1 MRALLAI
8 GGEGPER
15 AILEPLLSSFDF
27 VCAAD
32 SGLDLLSRW
41 GLEPNLIVGD
51 MDSVSSPE
59 LLASYPRA
67 EVIRFPRDKDE
78 SDTELGLRLLFE
90 RGYFDVSI
98 AGGGGG
104 RIDHLFAIKALF
116 ERPERRPRAWF
127 TEAAAIRLVEEGG
140 RLELPSAAGE
150 VVSVFPLASGASG
163 MESGGLKWPLA
174 GLVWSAGGFGLSNE
188 ALSDGFWVRAGRG
201 DLLVVT
207 PSLPIPGP
215 ACRPPPRRSPSSPS
229 RG

>member
-15 AILEPLLSSFDF
+15 ALLEPLLPTFSF

-32 SGLDLLSRW
+32 SGLDLLNRW
-41 GLEPNLIVGD
+41 GLEPDLVVGD

-67 EVIRFPRDKDE
+67 EVLRFPRDKDE
-78 SDTELGLRLLFE
+78 SDTELGLRILFE
-90 RGYFDVSI
+90 RGYRDVGI

-127 TEAAAIRLVEEGG
+127 TDAAAIRLIEEGS
-140 RLELPSAAGE
+140 RLALPCAAGE
-150 VVSVFPLASGASG
+150 VVSVFPLAAGASG

-174 GLVWSAGGFGLSNE
+174 GLAWPAGGFSLSNE
-188 ALSDGFWVRAGRG
+188 ASGDSFWVRAGRG

-207 PSLPIPGP
+207 PYLPSPGQ
-215 ACRPPPRRSPSSPS
+215 AS
-229 RG
+229 

>member
-15 AILEPLLSSFDF
+15 ALLEPLLPGFGF

-41 GLEPNLIVGD
+41 ALEPDLIVGD
-51 MDSVSSPE
+51 MDSVSSLS
-59 LLASYPRA
+59 LLGSYPEA
-67 EVIRFPRDKDE
+67 EILRFPRDKDE

-90 RGYFDVSI
+90 RGYRDVSI

-116 ERPERRPRAWF
+116 ERPELRPLAWF
-127 TEAAAIRLVEEGG
+127 TDAAVIRLVGAG
-140 RLELPSAAGE
+140 CGLELESRPGE
-150 VVSVFPLASGASG
+150 LVSVFPLASGASG
-163 MESGGLKWPLA
+163 MESDGLKWPLA
-174 GLVWSAGGFGLSNE
+174 GLAWSAGGFGLSNE
-188 ALSDGFWVRAGRG
+188 ALSDSFWVRAGRG

-207 PSLPIPGP
+207 PYPPLP
-215 ACRPPPRRSPSSPS
+215 RSPA
-229 RG
+229 